1 MDSRQHQYC
10 QGVNDGT
17 IKDNQSS
24 LFFSLSLSHTHTH
37 THAYTHTDRI
47 IEHEHVIVYKLGYL
61 AERYGKTHEGRQ
73 GKGCAVEVGRL
84 DTGEMHIHAKIERD
98 EL

>member
-1 MDSRQHQYC
+1 MYGLSPTSILPGSKRWYDK
-10 QGVNDGT
+10 G
-17 IKDNQSS
+17 QSI
-24 LFFSLSLSHTHTH
+24 L
-37 THAYTHTDRI
+37 
-47 IEHEHVIVYKLGYL
+47 IVYKLGYL